1 MSRDAALDGAALL
14 VLDTNV
20 VLDLLH
26 FDDAPARPLRHAIES
41 GRARCV
47 VSNATLDEWRRV
59 LAYPAFGL
67 DVARQAVLFD
77 RYQSLAWPRRAV
89 AAADPPREGGP
100 VHRGSKPAW
109 GRLPRCSDPDDQKFI
124 ELAAAAPAQGLVSKD
139 RALLSLRRHCM
150 PYFRIMNPAEAL
162 RWLDVLPARQ
172 TAA

>member
-1 MSRDAALDGAALL
+1 MPDGAGLL

-20 VLDLLH
+20 VLDLLY
-26 FDDAPARPLRHAIES
+26 FDDAPARPLRQAIES

-67 DVARQAVLFD
+67 DAARQAVLFD
-77 RYQSLAWPRRAV
+77 RYQSLTLPQRVV
-89 AAADPPREGGP
+89 AAADLPRKGGP
-100 VHRGSKPAW
+100 AHRGSRPAW

-124 ELAAAAPAQGLVSKD
+124 ELAVAARVQGLVSKD
-139 RALLSLRRHCM
+139 HAVLSLRRHCM

-172 TAA
+172 TAS